1 MASVAVKGPVG
12 RRPWQQCLD
21 DMRVKPLDHEV
32 FALALPALGALAA
45 EPLYILVDTAI
56 VGHLG
61 TTQLASLAIAAT
73 VLSTGFTMLN
83 FLTYGTT
90 AQVAR
95 LHGAGRDRDA
105 AALGSQALWLALFLG
120 LFLLIATQLFAPPAV
135 SLMGGEDEVAEGAV
149 LYLRI
154 AAIGG
159 PFFMIAAA
167 GQGFL
172 RGMGDL
178 RTPLIILVVAHAVNV
193 VLEVLFVYGF
203 GWGLAGSAWGTVIA
217 QAGMGLAFVQVQR
230 RAGFEPP
237 ILALMRPLIRIG
249 SEIAVRTGALL
260 GSFLVASAVLARVGS
275 ASLAAHQIAFQ
286 LFVFLALVLDA
297 LAIAAQ
303 VMVGRL
309 LGAGDA
315 ARARA
320 AATRVILWSAVVGAG
335 FGLLLVAL
343 TDILPHAF
351 TDDPGVVERAQEI
364 WWLFAA
370 LMPLNGVVFALDGI
384 LIGAGD
390 TRFLMWGML
399 LSAAV
404 YIPVA
409 LLALDQGWGIMGVW
423 WGLAG
428 LIGMRAL
435 TCGLRFL
442 GSRWVLTGAPA

>member
-1 MASVAVKGPVG
+1 
-12 RRPWQQCLD
+12 
-21 DMRVKPLDHEV
+21 MRPLDREV

-45 EPLYILVDTAI
+45 EPLYVLVDTAI

-61 TTQLASLAIAAT
+61 TVQLAALAIAAT
-73 VLSTGFTMLN
+73 VLSTGFTVVN

-95 LHGAGRDRDA
+95 LHGAGRDAQA
-105 AALGSQALWLALFLG
+105 AALGSQALWLGLAIGAL
-120 LFLLIATQLFAPPAV
+120 LLVAVVALAAPAV
-135 SLMGGEDEVAEGAV
+135 TLMGGEGEVADGAV

-154 AAIGG
+154 AALAS
-159 PFFMIAAA
+159 PFFMLATA

-178 RTPLIILVVAHAVNV
+178 RTPLVILVVAHVVNA

-217 QAGMGLAFVQVQR
+217 QVGMGLAFLEVQR

-237 ILALMRPLIRIG
+237 HLERMRPLMRIG
-249 SEIAVRTGALL
+249 TEIAVRTGALL
-260 GSFLVASAVLARVGS
+260 GSFLVASGVLARVGA

-303 VMVGRL
+303 VLVGRL

-315 ARARA
+315 ERARA
-320 AATRVILWSAVVGAG
+320 AAVRVILWSVVVATAFGAT
-335 FGLLLVAL
+335 LLAL
-343 TDILPHAF
+343 TNVLPRAF
-351 TDDPGVVERAQEI
+351 TGDEAVVERAQQI

-370 LMPLNGVVFALDGI
+370 LMPINGAVFALDGI

-399 LSAAV
+399 SAAAV

-409 LLALDQGWGIMGVW
+409 LLALDQGWGIVGVW
-423 WGLAG
+423 CGLAG
-428 LIGMRAL
+428 LIVARAL
-435 TCGLRFL
+435 ICGLRFL

>member
-1 MASVAVKGPVG
+1 MRS
-12 RRPWQQCLD
+12 LD
-21 DMRVKPLDHEV
+21 REV

-45 EPLYILVDTAI
+45 EPLYVLVDTAI

-61 TTQLASLAIAAT
+61 TVQLAALAIAAT
-73 VLSTGFTMLN
+73 VLSTAFTVFN

-105 AALGSQALWLALFLG
+105 AALGSQALWLALAIG
-120 LFLLIATQLFAPPAV
+120 ALLTVGIVALAVPAV
-135 SLMGGEDEVAEGAV
+135 SLMGGEDEVADGAV

-154 AAIGG
+154 AALGA
-159 PFFMIAAA
+159 PFFMIASA

-178 RTPLIILVVAHAVNV
+178 RTPLVILVVAHSVNAA
-193 VLEVLFVYGF
+193 LEVLFVYGF

-217 QAGMGLAFVQVQR
+217 QSGMGFAFVEVQR

-237 ILALMRPLIRIG
+237 VLALIRSLMRIG
-249 SEIAVRTGALL
+249 TEIAVRTTALL
-260 GSFLVASAVLARVGS
+260 GSFLVASAVLARVGA

-303 VMVGRL
+303 VLVGRL

-320 AATRVILWSAVVGAG
+320 AASRVILWSVVVGAA
-335 FGLLLVAL
+335 FGLAL
-343 TDILPHAF
+343 IALIDVIPHAF
-351 TDDPGVVERAQEI
+351 TDDDLVVERAQEI

-370 LMPLNGVVFALDGI
+370 LMPVNGAVFALDGI

-399 LSAAV
+399 AAAAV
-404 YIPVA
+404 YVPVA
-409 LLALDQGWGIMGVW
+409 LLALDQGWGIVGVW

-428 LIGMRAL
+428 LIGVRLL

>member
-1 MASVAVKGPVG
+1 VSRSVD
-12 RRPWQQCLD
+12 R
-21 DMRVKPLDHEV
+21 EV
-32 FALALPALGALAA
+32 FALAFPALGALAA
-45 EPLYILVDTAI
+45 EPLYVLVDTAI

-61 TTQLASLAIAAT
+61 TEQLASLAIAAT
-73 VLSTGFTMLN
+73 VLATAFTVFN

-95 LHGAGRDRDA
+95 LHGAGRDADA
-105 AALGSQALWLALFLG
+105 TALGSQALWLAIG
-120 LFLLIATQLFAPPAV
+120 IGAVLLVALVAIAEPAV
-135 SLMGGEDEVAEGAV
+135 TLMGGEGEIADGAV

-154 AAIGG
+154 AALGA
-159 PFFMIAAA
+159 PFFMLATA

-178 RTPLIILVVAHAVNV
+178 RTPLVILVAAHAVNV
-193 VLEVLFVYGF
+193 VLELLFVYGF
-203 GWGLAGSAWGTVIA
+203 EWGLAGSAWGTVIA
-217 QAGMGLAFVQVQR
+217 QAGMGVAFLVVQV

-237 ILALMRPLIRIG
+237 LLAKMRPLMRIG
-249 SEIAVRTGALL
+249 TEIAVRTSALL
-260 GSFLVASAVLARVGS
+260 GSFLVASAVLARVGA

-286 LFVFLALVLDA
+286 MFVFLALVLDA

-303 VMVGRL
+303 VLVGRM
-309 LGAGDA
+309 LGAGEA
-315 ARARA
+315 AAARA
-320 AATRVILWSAVVGAG
+320 AATRVILWSVVVGTG
-335 FGLLLVAL
+335 FGVVLLAL
-343 TDILPHAF
+343 GNVIPHAF
-351 TDDPGVVERAQEI
+351 TGDELVVERAHEI

-370 LMPLNGVVFALDGI
+370 LMPINGAVFALDGI

-399 LSAAV
+399 SAAAV
-404 YIPVA
+404 YVPVA
-409 LLALDQGWGIMGVW
+409 LLALDQGWGIVGVW

-428 LIGMRAL
+428 LIAVRAL